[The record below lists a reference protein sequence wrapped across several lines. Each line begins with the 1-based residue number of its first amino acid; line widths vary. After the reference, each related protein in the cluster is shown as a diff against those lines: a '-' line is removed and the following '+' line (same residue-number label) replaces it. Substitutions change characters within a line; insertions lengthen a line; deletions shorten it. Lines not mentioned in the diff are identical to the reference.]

1 METILK
7 SVIIAG
13 ICSLFAFV
21 VHLMLNLLRPGR
33 KKDELMILELQQQRK
48 LLVTIW
54 SLTALLYAWLFF
66 MPVSSK
72 GILLTN
78 FGISDW
84 ILDFFYGTVLYFL
97 LSFIYLTFY
106 YFINRSISATLLEII
121 EASLNKKLSLEEIKK
136 IYNIEKKYE
145 SEIKGMQQGGFVTLE
160 KGYYKNTFKG
170 VLYGKLASFI
180 KNMLKLG
187 QGG

>member
-1 METILK
+1 MILK
-7 SVIIAG
+7 SIIIAG
-13 ICSLFAFV
+13 TCSLFAFV

-33 KKDELMILELQQQRK
+33 NKDESMILELQRQRK

-66 MPVSSK
+66 MPVNSK
-72 GILLTN
+72 DILVTN
-78 FGISDW
+78 FVISDW
-84 ILDFFYGTVLYFL
+84 IIDFFYGIVLYLL
-97 LSFIYLTFY
+97 LSLIYLTFY

-121 EASLNKKLSLEEIKK
+121 NLSLNKKLTLDEIKK

-145 SEIKGMQQGGFVTLE
+145 SEIKGMQQGGFITLA
-160 KGYYKNTFKG
+160 KGYYKNTLKG